1 MTDENWEHTA
11 IVLRPNSYDSSY
23 QKIVITEEN
32 SAEMRV
38 VGEFVE
44 ILKNCKK

>member
-1 MTDENWEHTA
+1 VHTS
-11 IVLRPNSYDSSY
+11 IELRPNSFDSSY

-32 SAEMRV
+32 AQGMKI

-44 ILKNCKK
+44 ILKEF